1 MDMLRS
7 PLTLEDAAPI
17 IEAAATVLKAYDM
30 AMLDP
35 NVRISTQLHAAI
47 LVLRKAMEPK

>member
-7 PLTLEDAAPI
+7 PLTLEDSSPI
-17 IEAAATVLKAYDM
+17 VEAAATVLKAYDM
-30 AMLDP
+30 AALDP
-35 NVRISTQLHAAI
+35 KVVLPSYMHAAI